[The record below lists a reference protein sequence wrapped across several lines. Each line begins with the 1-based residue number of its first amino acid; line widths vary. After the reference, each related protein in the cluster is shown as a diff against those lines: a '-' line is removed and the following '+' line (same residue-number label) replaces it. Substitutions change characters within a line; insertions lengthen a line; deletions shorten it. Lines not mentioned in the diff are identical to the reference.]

1 MQNELQT
8 ALFQAFDTLN
18 LQRVKTFSVPP
29 VTLCGPGSVSS
40 CGQQAQTRGL
50 KHLFVMADSFLH
62 QAGMTAGLTRSLAVK
77 GIAMTLWPCPVG
89 EPCITDVCAAVA
101 QLRESGCD
109 GVIAFGGGSVLDA
122 AKAVALLVTNPD
134 STLAEMSETSV
145 LQPRLP
151 LIAYEDD
158 CVTRLIQDDV
168 NETAYNQI
176 KNWSISE
183 LREYVLSDETS
194 VDDIAFT
201 RKGLTSEV
209 VAAVAKICSN
219 ADLIYGAK
227 KMPVIKKANTTIGI
241 PGTFSARLQP
251 NDTRDDVQSI
261 AAQIY
266 EGLSFGVGDAVI
278 GVNPVTDDVEN
289 LSRVLDTIYGVIDKF
304 NIPTQGCVLAHV
316 TTQIE
321 AIRRG
326 APGGLIFQ
334 SICGSEKGL
343 KEFGVELAMLD
354 EARAVGA
361 EFNRIAGEN
370 CLYFETGQGS
380 ALSAGA
386 NFGADQV
393 TMEARNYG
401 LARHYDPFIVNTV
414 VGFIGPEYLYNDRQI
429 IRAGLE
435 DHFMG
440 KLSGI
445 SMGCDC
451 CYTNH
456 ADADQNL
463 NENLM
468 ILLATAGCNYIM
480 GMPLGDDI
488 MLNYQTTAFHDTAT
502 VRQLLNLR
510 PSPEFE
516 RWLESMGIM
525 ANGRLTKR
533 AGDPSLFF

>member
-1 MQNELQT
+1 
-8 ALFQAFDTLN
+8 
-18 LQRVKTFSVPP
+18 
-29 VTLCGPGSVSS
+29 
-40 CGQQAQTRGL
+40 
-50 KHLFVMADSFLH
+50 
-62 QAGMTAGLTRSLAVK
+62 
-77 GIAMTLWPCPVG
+77 
-89 EPCITDVCAAVA
+89 
-101 QLRESGCD
+101 
-109 GVIAFGGGSVLDA
+109 
-122 AKAVALLVTNPD
+122 
-134 STLAEMSETSV
+134 
-145 LQPRLP
+145 
-151 LIAYEDD
+151 
-158 CVTRLIQDDV
+158 
-168 NETAYNQI
+168 
-176 KNWSISE
+176 
-183 LREYVLSDETS
+183 
-194 VDDIAFT
+194 
-201 RKGLTSEV
+201 
-209 VAAVAKICSN
+209 
-219 ADLIYGAK
+219 
-227 KMPVIKKANTTIGI
+227 
-241 PGTFSARLQP
+241 
-251 NDTRDDVQSI
+251 
-261 AAQIY
+261 
-266 EGLSFGVGDAVI
+266 
-278 GVNPVTDDVEN
+278 
-289 LSRVLDTIYGVIDKF
+289 
-304 NIPTQGCVLAHV
+304 
-316 TTQIE
+316 
-321 AIRRG
+321 
-326 APGGLIFQ
+326 
-334 SICGSEKGL
+334 
-343 KEFGVELAMLD
+343 MLD

-386 NFGADQV
+386 NFGADPV

>member
-1 MQNELQT
+1 MKLKTTLFGNVYQFKDVKEVLAKANELRSGDVLAGVAAESSQ
-8 ALFQAFDTLN
+8 
-18 LQRVKTFSVPP
+18 QRV
-29 VTLCGPGSVSS
+29 
-40 CGQQAQTRGL
+40 
-50 KHLFVMADSFLH
+50 
-62 QAGMTAGLTRSLAVK
+62 
-77 GIAMTLWPCPVG
+77 
-89 EPCITDVCAAVA
+89 
-101 QLRESGCD
+101 
-109 GVIAFGGGSVLDA
+109 A
-122 AKAVALLVTNPD
+122 AKQVLSDMTVADIRNNP
-134 STLAEMSETSV
+134 V
-145 LQPRLP
+145 IP
-151 LIAYEDD
+151 YEED

-168 NETAYNQI
+168 NETAYQRI
-176 KNWSISE
+176 KHWTISD
-183 LREYVLSDETS
+183 LREYVLNDEVTS
-194 VDDIAFT
+194 DDIAFV

-219 ADLIYGAK
+219 ADLIYGGK
-227 KMPVIKKANTTIGI
+227 KMPVIKKANTTIGL
-241 PGTFSARLQP
+241 PGTFSCRLQP

-261 AAQIY
+261 
-266 EGLSFGVGDAVI
+266 
-278 GVNPVTDDVEN
+278 
-289 LSRVLDTIYGVIDKF
+289 DTVYGVIDKF

-401 LARHYDPFIVNTV
+401 LARHYDPFLVNTV

-502 VRQLLNLR
+502 VRQLLGLR

-516 RWLESMGIM
+516 RWLETMGIM